1 MDFVLDSG
9 AEESDKGRDI
19 KLNAIIKKIMDN
31 FETRIHIIFNSFNT
45 KHAIFDV
52 MS

>member
-19 KLNAIIKKIMDN
+19 KLNAIIKKMDN

-45 KHAIFDV
+45 KQAIFDV